1 MIILP
6 DSVQTLPVP
15 RPRQELQKISP
26 RHEAMINLLINE
38 PDLTRYQIGAR
49 LGLTASWVS
58 ACMSSPAFKERF
70 LERQAEVVD
79 PILFQSIN
87 ERFEGMLLRLIEV
100 INEKLNQEHVPD
112 KFALRAFELT
122 LRAAGYGGGNSPVAP
137 VSGGAVHQH
146 LESMA
151 SNLVTLLRTE
161 RSKVVMTV
169 ETSKTVEVA
178 K

>member
-1 MIILP
+1 MHVLP
-6 DSVQTLPVP
+6 DSAETLPVH

-38 PDLTRYQIGAR
+38 PTLTRYQIGER

-58 ACMSSPAFKERF
+58 SCMASAAFKERF
-70 LERQAEVVD
+70 LERQQEVVD

-122 LRAAGYGGGNSPVAP
+122 LRAAGYGGGNSPAQA

-161 RSKVVMTV
+161 RAKVVMTV
-169 ETSKTVEVA
+169 ESSSTTVQT